1 MSDRTSKVVKGII
14 TSVLQNGLSILF
26 QLLITP
32 MILLYAGQESLGA
45 YAIIMQI
52 IGYCILLDFGFSV
65 ALTRYLC
72 QTFDYKNEIS
82 QFAKVLS
89 TGRTFLL
96 FTNFIIFI
104 LLIFVAWKVEVIIP
118 GSKIMQNK
126 AQTALLLMAIW
137 MIVRTSMYV
146 YNFALIATQDISI
159 INTIA
164 IFVNLIRLL
173 CAVFFTYIGQGFL
186 GLIIANVVAELLQFI
201 IQKFYFNKRYKHIF
215 LNWHLTSISLGS
227 EIFKFGIGYWGV
239 NLSVV
244 LLLGSDNLI
253 AGFIF
258 GSATASIFYSSK
270 MLGSLAVQFISKI
283 IETIYPALNE
293 LIGKNKIET
302 VRTVYLRS
310 LRYVLLLTIPATFGI
325 IIFSKGLIA
334 NWVGLRQ
341 YAGDVMPVTLS
352 LFVFLQI
359 FSHLHGIT
367 VLALGKISNW
377 TLISIISGIISVIM
391 GFLCGKYI
399 GMQWIML
406 GMSVGMIPILIFL
419 FKRVIFCLNIKMTT
433 ILNEVVI
440 PAFLAC
446 LPIGII
452 LVLNYLI
459 IFPLTLSAIILTLI
473 FYSFLWIIGVWIFG
487 IHQTE
492 RMQVISLFLKTFKS
506 N

>member
-1 MSDRTSKVVKGII
+1 
-14 TSVLQNGLSILF
+14 
-26 QLLITP
+26 
-32 MILLYAGQESLGA
+32 
-45 YAIIMQI
+45 
-52 IGYCILLDFGFSV
+52 
-65 ALTRYLC
+65 
-72 QTFDYKNEIS
+72 
-82 QFAKVLS
+82 
-89 TGRTFLL
+89 
-96 FTNFIIFI
+96 
-104 LLIFVAWKVEVIIP
+104 
-118 GSKIMQNK
+118 MQNK